1 MGDYSQTDN
10 FPSVRSIRNEKQA
23 GDTIVSPVCFSYQFF
38 LSESSESKIDCR
50 TVCDYNKSIQ
60 ETEDDLMKVLAIS
73 SSPRKGG
80 NSDVLC
86 DEFLKGAA
94 ESGHETVKIRLAEKK
109 IAPCMACYGCAES
122 HVCVRKDD
130 MSMVLEALKAADVI
144 VLASPVYFYS
154 ICAQMKMMIDR
165 CLADYQAIKNKTFYL
180 IVTAA
185 DPQHTAAEET
195 LADFRGYLRCLPG
208 AKEAGVVFGTG
219 TWDKGDV
226 YRHPSL
232 KQAYEMGRSI

>member
-1 MGDYSQTDN
+1 M
-10 FPSVRSIRNEKQA
+10 R
-23 GDTIVSPVCFSYQFF
+23 
-38 LSESSESKIDCR
+38 
-50 TVCDYNKSIQ
+50 
-60 ETEDDLMKVLAIS
+60 VLAIS

-94 ESGHETVKIRLAEKK
+94 KSGHETRKLRLAEKK
-109 IAPCMACYGCAES
+109 IHPCAACYGCAES

-130 MSMVLEALKAADVI
+130 MAEVLEAMKAADVI
-144 VLASPVYFYS
+144 ALASPVYFYS
-154 ICAQMKMMIDR
+154 VCAQMKTMIDR
-165 CLADYQAIKNKTFYL
+165 SLADYQAIRDKTFYL

-185 DPQHTAAEET
+185 DPQHSAADET
-195 LADFRGYLRCLPG
+195 LADLRGYLRCLPG
-208 AKEAGVVFGTG
+208 AKEAGVIFGTG

-232 KQAYEMGRSI
+232 ARAFEMGKEI

>member
-1 MGDYSQTDN
+1 
-10 FPSVRSIRNEKQA
+10 
-23 GDTIVSPVCFSYQFF
+23 
-38 LSESSESKIDCR
+38 
-50 TVCDYNKSIQ
+50 
-60 ETEDDLMKVLAIS
+60 MKVLAIS

-94 ESGHETVKIRLAEKK
+94 ENGHQTEKIRLATKK
-109 IAPCMACYGCAES
+109 IAPCLGCNGCAER
-122 HVCVRKDD
+122 HVCVRNDD
-130 MSMVLEALKAADVI
+130 MSEVLEALKAADVI

-154 ICAQMKMMIDR
+154 ICAQMKTMIDR
-165 CLADYQAIKNKTFYL
+165 CMSDYQAIRDKIFYL

-185 DPQHTAAEET
+185 DPQHRAADET

-208 AKEAGVVFGTG
+208 AKEAGVIFGTG

-226 YRHPSL
+226 YQHPAL
-232 KQAYEMGRSI
+232 RQAYEMGRSV

>member
-1 MGDYSQTDN
+1 
-10 FPSVRSIRNEKQA
+10 
-23 GDTIVSPVCFSYQFF
+23 
-38 LSESSESKIDCR
+38 
-50 TVCDYNKSIQ
+50 
-60 ETEDDLMKVLAIS
+60 MKVLAIS

-94 ESGHETVKIRLAEKK
+94 ENGHEIEKIRLAEKK
-109 IAPCMACYGCAES
+109 IAPCAACSGCAES

-130 MSMVLEALKAADVI
+130 VAEVLDALKAADVI

-154 ICAQMKMMIDR
+154 VCAQMKAMIDR
-165 CLADYQAIKNKTFYL
+165 CLADYQAIRDKTFYL

-185 DPQHTAAEET
+185 DPQHSAADET
-195 LADFRGYLRCLPG
+195 LADFRGFLRCLPG
-208 AKEAGVVFGTG
+208 AKEAGVIFGTG

-232 KQAYEMGRSI
+232 KQAFDMGKEI